1 MCLKLL
7 ALCLSMINNPK
18 EEVKFEQLYWEY
30 KDLLQYCAM
39 AKVHDTH
46 RAEDAVSTA
55 FMHVAKNMHMVE
67 EAVSPRTKRLLITIV
82 ERTAINMYKK
92 HQKEYNRTIN
102 IEDVNPELL
111 YGYQEEETALAQA
124 ILKLPLN
131 YRQVI
136 ILKYAQGYSTEE
148 IAAILDYSLD
158 KTRKLISRGKKKLE
172 KLLEEE
178 QIL

>member
-1 MCLKLL
+1 MKLL
-7 ALCLSMINNPK
+7 ALCLSMIGNQ
-18 EEVKFEQLYWEY
+18 EEKDKFEQLYWEY

-39 AKVHDTH
+39 DKVHDAH
-46 RAEDAVSTA
+46 RAEEAVNTA
-55 FMHVAKNMHMVE
+55 FMHVAKNMHMVG
-67 EAVSPRTKRLLITIV
+67 EAISPRTKRLLVTIA

-111 YGYQEEETALAQA
+111 CGYQDEDTVLAQA

-158 KTRKLISRGKKKLE
+158 KTGKLISRGKKKLE

>member
-1 MCLKLL
+1 MRIL
-7 ALCLSMINNPK
+7 ALCLSMINDAK
-18 EEVKFEQLYWEY
+18 EENKFEQLYWEY
-30 KDLLQYCAM
+30 KELLFYCAM
-39 AKVHDTH
+39 NKIHDEH
-46 RAEDAVSTA
+46 RAEDAVNIT

-148 IAAILDYSLD
+148 IAAILDYSLE
-158 KTRKLISRGKKKLE
+158 KTKKLISRGKKKLE

-178 QIL
+178 DMQ

>member
-1 MCLKLL
+1 MRIL
-7 ALCLSMINNPK
+7 AICLSMINDAK
-18 EEVKFEQLYWEY
+18 EENKFEQLYWEY
-30 KDLLQYCAM
+30 KELLFYCAM
-39 AKVHDTH
+39 NKIHDEH
-46 RAEDAVSTA
+46 RAEDAVNIT
-55 FMHVAKNMHMVE
+55 FMHIAQNMHMIE

-92 HQKEYNRTIN
+92 HQKEYNRTVN

-111 YGYQEEETALAQA
+111 CGYQDEDTVLAQA

-136 ILKYAQGYSTEE
+136 ILKYAQGYSAEE

>member
-1 MCLKLL
+1 
-7 ALCLSMINNPK
+7 MISDPK

-39 AKVHDTH
+39 DKVHDAH
-46 RAEDAVSTA
+46 RAEEAVSTA
-55 FMHVAKNMHMVE
+55 FMHVAKNMHMIE
-67 EAVSPRTKRLLITIV
+67 EPVSQRTKRLLVTIV

-102 IEDVNPELL
+102 IEDVNPEILV
-111 YGYQEEETALAQA
+111 GYQEEETALAQA
-124 ILKLPLN
+124 ILKLPLQ

-136 ILKYAQGYSTEE
+136 ILKYSQGYRTEE
-148 IAAILDYSLD
+148 IAAILDYSVE
-158 KTRKLISRGKKKLE
+158 KTKKLISRGKKKLE

-178 QIL
+178 EMQ

>member
-1 MCLKLL
+1 
-7 ALCLSMINNPK
+7 MINNPK

-46 RAEDAVSTA
+46 RAEDAVSAA
-55 FMHVAKNMHMVE
+55 FMHVAKNMHMIE
-67 EAVSPRTKRLLITIV
+67 DAISPRTKRLLVTIV

-92 HQKEYNRTIN
+92 YQKEYNRTLN
-102 IEDVNPELL
+102 IEDVDPELFI
-111 YGYQEEETALAQA
+111 GYQEEDKLLAQA

-136 ILKYAQGYSTEE
+136 ILKFSQGYRTEE
-148 IAAILDYSLD
+148 IAAILDYSLE
-158 KTRKLISRGKKKLE
+158 KTKKLISRGKKKLE

-178 QIL
+178 DMQ

>member
-1 MCLKLL
+1 MRIL
-7 ALCLSMINNPK
+7 AICLSMINDAK
-18 EEVKFEQLYWEY
+18 EENKFEQLYWEY
-30 KDLLQYCAM
+30 KELLFYCAM
-39 AKVHDTH
+39 NKIHDEH
-46 RAEDAVSTA
+46 RAEDAVNIT
-55 FMHVAKNMHMVE
+55 FMHIAQNMHMIE